1 MSKGLIK
8 QTTERIAQNLLAVIK
23 KLYELFGNNVRSL
36 RLKTEKSKAIT
47 FFLDCGFVSDT
58 KLERPKH
65 INQPIEDE
73 FSHFINSNI
82 QVFSN
87 GEVKVVERKDGNCSD
102 EDMDEFEKE
111 WISKNKKTNKRKRK
125 SKKRNF
131 NLIKSYKKP
140 KLSKKVLKTA

>member
-1 MSKGLIK
+1 MK
-8 QTTERIAQNLLAVIK
+8 QTTERIAQNLLAVTK

-65 INQPIEDE
+65 INEPIEDE

-87 GEVKVVERKDGNCSD
+87 GEVKVVQRKDDNCSD
-102 EDMDEFEKE
+102 EEMDEFEKE
-111 WISKNKKTNKRKRK
+111 WIDQSKKTNKRKRK

-131 NLIKSYKKP
+131 NLIITNKKP
-140 KLSKKVLKTA
+140 KLTKKGLKTV